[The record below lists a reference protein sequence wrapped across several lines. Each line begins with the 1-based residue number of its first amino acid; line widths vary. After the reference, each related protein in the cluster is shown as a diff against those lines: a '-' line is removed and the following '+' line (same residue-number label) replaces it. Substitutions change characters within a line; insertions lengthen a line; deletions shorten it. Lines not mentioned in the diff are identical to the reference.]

1 MPARQRSNISY
12 SCLVICPLESIIQ
25 DQIAEATS
33 IGIAAMPMK
42 LDDDFKN
49 NTSKHAELLFATA
62 EYVKQPWF
70 RSLLK
75 DKTALCCLK

>member
-1 MPARQRSNISY
+1 M
-12 SCLVICPLESIIQ
+12 
-25 DQIAEATS
+25 AEATS
-33 IGIAAMPMK
+33 IGSAALK

-49 NTSKHAELLFATA
+49 NTSTSKHAQLLFATA
-62 EYVKQPWF
+62 EYVNKQPWF